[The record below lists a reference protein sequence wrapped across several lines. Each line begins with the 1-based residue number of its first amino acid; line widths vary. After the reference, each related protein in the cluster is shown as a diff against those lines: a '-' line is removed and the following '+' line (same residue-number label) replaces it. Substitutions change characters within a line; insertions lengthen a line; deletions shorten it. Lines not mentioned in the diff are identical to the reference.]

1 MYTPL
6 PQSPRAV
13 LGKLGWG
20 WEPECAADAVSGRG
34 PCPSFHGTPCRSS
47 QGQQVPARRALSP
60 SQRSLLRS
68 GGNISCQD
76 LSSPGCSLESAT
88 AAADTQVSFTPTS
101 PWHPG
106 GFFLQPDVPV
116 PKIPL
121 REMLQASGCSGNRQS
136 WQVPPGGVRNTP
148 AGLLTA
154 QSMGRACVRQ
164 IFPQTS
170 PALQRAHWKKKKGSD
185 SNKTVGRLPLLFF

>member
-1 MYTPL
+1 MPRPVL
-6 PQSPRAV
+6 PRLQ
-13 LGKLGWG
+13 LGVGDG
-20 WEPECAADAVSGRG
+20 SSCRPGF
-34 PCPSFHGTPCRSS
+34 FHP
-47 QGQQVPARRALSP
+47 P
-60 SQRSLLRS
+60 
-68 GGNISCQD
+68 
-76 LSSPGCSLESAT
+76 
-88 AAADTQVSFTPTS
+88 S

-121 REMLQASGCSGNRQS
+121 QEMLRASGCSGNRQS

-170 PALQRAHWKKKKGSD
+170 PALQRAHWKKK
-185 SNKTVGRLPLLFF
+185 RI